1 MRQNFYVITLA
12 RKGAARPFEHRLH
25 LEMDNFDTV
34 KSDYHSFK
42 GNLLEIPY
50 MTLNEYFAS
59 LKSYG
64 QQIDQLKSR
73 LKLILERGLKFMTS
87 KLIYN
92 CSRFVIYRDCKIKS

>member
-1 MRQNFYVITLA
+1 LRQNFYVITLA

-34 KSDYHSFK
+34 KSDYHLFK
-42 GNLLEIPY
+42 ENLLEIPY

-64 QQIDQLKSR
+64 QQIDQLNSR
-73 LKLILERGLKFMTS
+73 LKLILEKGLKLN
-87 KLIYN
+87 KL
-92 CSRFVIYRDCKIKS
+92 